1 MTAAQQARLADS
13 RHAQSECA
21 TVLGARPKEW
31 FGNEVE
37 AAVAM
42 HQARE
47 EKEVL
52 IERRRQATSL
62 LAAKEEAAA
71 APGASPTAAR
81 EADELRARVA
91 AHSREIS
98 VLNQRLSQRED
109 GAQTK
114 IDTISSVNMSK
125 ALLRCAFEQAVA
137 AQLVVAAKG
146 AQLQAK
152 DRAIRDATDLTNS
165 VRLQLYSE
173 RAKAQA
179 REKRD
184 AAELAALQLALAALT
199 TAQAPLAAPAAPG
212 GESDFARLE
221 RRLQQKA
228 AVPQLTA
235 HVTETDGEEATDEE
249 TETEPESEE
258 EVVGSDVDWSD
269 TEEARAQLR
278 RGGRRRQAMPARAA
292 AVTSGMFAGVG
303 EGEPSVAARRGRRV
317 SNAPW
322 AEAEGRPRTASP
334 RDPRVREVEPLLD
347 RLSRKGTKPPP
358 PPPPPASPVKQ
369 AWGSGRAGAHDK
381 GMHERHGVDELRANL
396 ANVRRKLGQIDSN
409 QAPEHRRSST
419 GVKEPAGKESILE
432 PEHRLSSTEGNGGGE
447 GVLAD
452 PAAAGKEAAAP
463 DREGGVTEPGQCADR
478 PAQAKAGAEP
488 RRKLDIEAADR
499 GETPVPQPRRKLNNP
514 KMLKHGAGLQ
524 PSAWT
529 VQVDL

>member
-13 RHAQSECA
+13 RHAQNECA

-37 AAVAM
+37 AAVAL

-47 EKEVL
+47 EKDVL
-52 IERRRQATSL
+52 IEKRRQATSL
-62 LAAKEEAAA
+62 LAAKEEEAA
-71 APGASPTAAR
+71 APGAPPEASR

-114 IDTISSVNMSK
+114 IETISSVTMSK

-137 AQLVVAAKG
+137 AQLAVASKA
-146 AQLQAK
+146 AQLRAK
-152 DRAIRDATDLTNS
+152 DRAIRDASDLTNS

-184 AAELAALQLALAALT
+184 AVELAALQRALAAMT
-199 TAQAPLAAPAAPG
+199 VAQDAAEGPASAPAPAPQAG

-228 AVPQLTA
+228 VPHHA
-235 HVTETDGEEATDEE
+235 AEAETDGEEATDEE
-249 TETEPESEE
+249 TETEPESESE
-258 EVVGSDVDWSD
+258 EVAGSDVDWSD
-269 TEEARAQLR
+269 TEEAREQLK
-278 RGGRRRQAMPARAA
+278 RGGKRRLPARAA
-292 AVTSGMFAGVG
+292 AATSGMFAGVG

-322 AEAEGRPRTASP
+322 AEVEGRPIVSP
-334 RDPRVREVEPLLD
+334 PREAAARVRDVEPLLD
-347 RLSRKGTKPPP
+347 RLSRKGTKPPAP

-369 AWGSGRAGAHDK
+369 AWVGGGARSAADK

-409 QAPEHRRSST
+409 QAPEHRRSSA
-419 GVKEPAGKESILE
+419 GGKDSFGKEVLLVEPGEVLTGDRPAEVQVERPAERPLE
-432 PEHRLSSTEGNGGGE
+432 
-447 GVLAD
+447 AD
-452 PAAAGKEAAAP
+452 PA
-463 DREGGVTEPGQCADR
+463 
-478 PAQAKAGAEP
+478 P
-488 RRKLDIEAADR
+488 RRKVDIEAA
-499 GETPVPQPRRKLNNP
+499 GSSEPAPPQPRRKLNNP